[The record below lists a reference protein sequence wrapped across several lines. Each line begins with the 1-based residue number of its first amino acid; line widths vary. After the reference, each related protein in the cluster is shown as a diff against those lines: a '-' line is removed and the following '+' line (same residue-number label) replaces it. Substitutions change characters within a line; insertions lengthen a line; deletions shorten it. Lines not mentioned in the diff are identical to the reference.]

1 MDITLSNLEKDLLV
15 SLLDKEL
22 EEVRS
27 EFHHTEA
34 YDFRE
39 GLKCREELLRSL
51 LTKLAG

>member
-1 MDITLSNLEKDLLV
+1 MDIELSNPEKDLLV

-27 EFHHTEA
+27 EFHHTDA
-34 YDFRE
+34 YEFRE
-39 GLKCREELLRSL
+39 GLRCREELLRGI

>member
-1 MDITLSNLEKDLLV
+1 MDIALSDLEKDLLV

-34 YDFRE
+34 YEFRE
-39 GLKCREELLRSL
+39 GLRCREELLRSI